1 MLCAGSAILLAVV
14 LFYVAHPKRDGVAA
28 ER

>member
-1 MLCAGSAILLAVV
+1 LCAGSAILLAVV